1 MFSSGVVARGAGD
14 FDWRGDRARDQRS
27 GFRCRACRT
36 RHSRFPAKK
45 LRVARLR
52 NQRNLWLHC
61 LYGCVLAF
69 WGGNPTPD
77 DFGRVRH
84 RLCDVVSGRHKSL
97 LSKYLSGLAADSPT
111 DPVVVRQE
119 GRGEWRVR
127 PWASRRRRDGAAE
140 GRRCGGGEPSR
151 PRVAFTRH
159 SVLDLTLRLTVENR
173 CVDSS
178 LS

>member
-69 WGGNPTPD
+69 WGGNPTPE
-77 DFGRVRH
+77 
-84 RLCDVVSGRHKSL
+84 RLWTSAPPSL
-97 LSKYLSGLAADSPT
+97 
-111 DPVVVRQE
+111 
-119 GRGEWRVR
+119 
-127 PWASRRRRDGAAE
+127 RRRQRAAYKSTYSQSISLALLLTLQRIRSLSAKKDEASGGAAF
-140 GRRCGGGEPSR
+140 C
-151 PRVAFTRH
+151 H
-159 SVLDLTLRLTVENR
+159 SKVISCLLYCFLPL
-173 CVDSS
+173 
-178 LS
+178 